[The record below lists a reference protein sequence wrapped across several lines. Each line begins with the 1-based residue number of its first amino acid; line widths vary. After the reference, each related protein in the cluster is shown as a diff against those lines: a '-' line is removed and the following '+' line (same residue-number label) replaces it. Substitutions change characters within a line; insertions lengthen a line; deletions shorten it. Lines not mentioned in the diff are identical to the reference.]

1 MKKEFSHFENDI
13 QQILEYVTRLGPKC
27 RNPSQANRLQ
37 SRRGRQTLAALHPE
51 ALLDLGQWPYSAYR
65 RCSSPG
71 ILMTFIL
78 LPMHT
83 ANVGQPQMLPFGGQG
98 AMMAIEDGG
107 VLGFLLKDAEPDA
120 VDVRLSLYQK
130 LRRNRASRVQ
140 TLSKVRVGREKEAE
154 AEVRL
159 YADAPDA
166 CESLSGQ
173 SSPRHVTEEKQTGIP
188 TSHKERIVH
197 DYR

>member
-1 MKKEFSHFENDI
+1 
-13 QQILEYVTRLGPKC
+13 
-27 RNPSQANRLQ
+27 
-37 SRRGRQTLAALHPE
+37 
-51 ALLDLGQWPYSAYR
+51 
-65 RCSSPG
+65 
-71 ILMTFIL
+71 
-78 LPMHT
+78 
-83 ANVGQPQMLPFGGQG
+83 
-98 AMMAIEDGG
+98 MAIEDGG

-166 CESLSGQ
+166 CESQSG
-173 SSPRHVTEEKQTGIP
+173 
-188 TSHKERIVH
+188 
-197 DYR
+197 